1 MAKKKTK
8 VKSARSKTRQTI
20 YAAIAGNFLV
30 AITKFGAAFWTG
42 SSAMLSEGI
51 HSIVDTGNQV
61 LLLYGEHR
69 ADRPADSLH
78 PFGHGREI
86 YFWSFVV
93 ALLLFSGGAGLSI
106 YEGIN
111 HILSPIPPRDS
122 YVNYI
127 VLGLAF
133 VFEGVSWWIALKNFQ
148 PMMKGRGYWE
158 AIRRSKDPPSFIV
171 LLEDTAA
178 LIGLAIA
185 FAGTSLAAYS
195 ELAILDGIASI
206 AIGLV
211 LASVSIIL
219 ARECKSLLMGEPASS
234 AFIAALREAAAAEA
248 TIKHLIEVW
257 TVHIGPDR
265 IVATLKIELKPGAS
279 ATRIAETVK
288 RLEEKTKA
296 AFEGEVVIFIKPV
309 NA

>member
-1 MAKKKTK
+1 M
-8 VKSARSKTRQTI
+8 KSARSKTRQTI
-20 YAAIAGNFLV
+20 YAAIAGNLLV
-30 AITKFGAAFWTG
+30 AITKFCAAFWTG

-69 ADRPADSLH
+69 ATRPADSLH

-106 YEGIN
+106 YEGVT
-111 HILSPIPPRDS
+111 HILSPTPPRDP

-127 VLGLAF
+127 VLGLSFA
-133 VFEGVSWWIALKNFQ
+133 FEGVSWWIALKNFQ
-148 PMMKGRGYWE
+148 PSMKGRSYWE
-158 AIRRSKDPPSFIV
+158 AIRRSKDPPTFIV

-178 LIGLAIA
+178 LIGLIIA
-185 FAGTSLAAYS
+185 FAGTSLAAYF

-211 LASVSIIL
+211 LASVSVIL
-219 ARECKSLLMGEPASS
+219 ARESKSLLMGEPASS
-234 AFIAALREAAAAEA
+234 AFIAALRGAVEAES
-248 TIKHLIEVW
+248 TIKRLIDIW
-257 TVHIGPDR
+257 TVHVGPSR
-265 IVATLKIELKPGAS
+265 IVATLRIELESGAS
-279 ATRIAETVK
+279 AAGIVDSVQ
-288 RLEEKTKA
+288 RLEERAKA
-296 AFEGEVVIFIKPV
+296 AFDGDVVISLKPV
-309 NA
+309 KT